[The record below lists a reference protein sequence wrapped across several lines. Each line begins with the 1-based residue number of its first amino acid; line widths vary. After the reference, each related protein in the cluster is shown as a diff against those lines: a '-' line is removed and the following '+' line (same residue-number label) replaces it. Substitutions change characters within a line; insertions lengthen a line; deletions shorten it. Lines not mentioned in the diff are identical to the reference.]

1 MKLQSIKRGF
11 TLIELLVVITII
23 GILATGATT
32 VFTSQI
38 QKARDT
44 TRITSVNALK
54 GAVEQVYQDTSEYPQ
69 SSWFLSWATINVST
83 YMETIPKDPKHWE
96 NCNNTEWTTMCAFT
110 YRPAADTNG
119 IDFGAYEISTAFE
132 NKWNVTAKAK
142 GDSWDDDTKFEIGL
156 TTSIIDSSLD
166 ESATGFDD
174 ANIGACDVTTDGPLV
189 YTSTETTG
197 PAIALI
203 YITGKGDCSASVNP

>member
-69 SSWFLSWATINVST
+69 SS
-83 YMETIPKDPKHWE
+83 
-96 NCNNTEWTTMCAFT
+96 
-110 YRPAADTNG
+110 
-119 IDFGAYEISTAFE
+119 
-132 NKWNVTAKAK
+132 
-142 GDSWDDDTKFEIGL
+142 
-156 TTSIIDSSLD
+156 
-166 ESATGFDD
+166 
-174 ANIGACDVTTDGPLV
+174 
-189 YTSTETTG
+189 
-197 PAIALI
+197 
-203 YITGKGDCSASVNP
+203 